1 MKECPECRNLIR
13 RLVAGDLTPSESE
26 ALRKHAHVCDDCRRI
41 LEIHEEL
48 AGDGS
53 RVPEPT
59 EADFRIMRMN
69 VLARLGRGVG
79 RPWWRRF
86 SEDTRAYLRAQPAV
100 AALVL
105 LLMLGGAALTGRW
118 TARPSRIDDR
128 MLLRTIHEQAAAS
141 AGVSGYWDAPFA
153 YSNVSARPLPRGRL
167 ALSFD
172 VCRHVEL
179 VAPEASDLAKDVLMH
194 AILEPA
200 PVGTRLKAMG
210 LTGQITDA
218 RLKETVIFALHHD
231 PDLAIRL
238 KAFEVLSQYPYDIT
252 VQDAL
257 LTTLKQD
264 ESVQVRFQAL
274 DYLAARHVSPETL
287 RRTIGEGSLESNPA
301 VMQRAL
307 QLAAGPAAQPGP
319 GL

>member
-1 MKECPECRNLIR
+1 MKECREYREMILK
-13 RLVAGDLTPSESE
+13 LVTGDLSPDESE
-26 ALRKHAHVCDDCRRI
+26 ALRRHAQTCEGCRRL

-48 AGDGS
+48 AREKV

-59 EADFRIMRMN
+59 EAEFRMMRMN
-69 VLARLGRGVG
+69 TLARVG
-79 RPWWRRF
+79 PAVGLPWWRRLPD
-86 SEDTRAYLRAQPAV
+86 DTRAYFRAQPAV
-100 AALVL
+100 AALLVAL
-105 LLMLGGAALTGRW
+105 TLGGAFLIGRW
-118 TARPSRIDDR
+118 TVHPSRIDDR
-128 MLLRTIHEQAAAS
+128 MLLSSIHQQAAAS
-141 AGVSGYWDAPFA
+141 TGVSGYWDAPFT
-153 YSNVSARPLPRGRL
+153 YNNVSARALPRGRL

-179 VAPEASDLAKDVLMH
+179 VTPESSDLATDVLMH

-210 LTGQITDA
+210 ITEQITDA
-218 RLKETVIFALHHD
+218 RLKETIIFALHHD

-238 KAFEVLSQYPYDIT
+238 KAFEVLSQYPYDVT

-264 ESVQVRFQAL
+264 ESVQMRFQAL
-274 DYLAARHVSPETL
+274 DYLAARHVSSETL
-287 RRTIGEGSLESNPA
+287 RRTIGEGGLQSNPA

-307 QLAAGPAAQPGP
+307 QLAAGPAAQPDP
-319 GL
+319 GS